1 MCEMSKKIGFLV
13 KRISRMSQNGATA
26 VEFAI
31 VLPLMVLLIF
41 AMVEF
46 GLYLFN
52 RQVITNAA
60 REGARYGVVA
70 REDRRTNSQIQ
81 TVVQNY
87 SAQHLVTFGGTNTP
101 TVTLKPIDY
110 DTGDGFDPA
119 THRCVEFDYELGSN
133 RYRCDLR
140 VQVDFD
146 YHFLFLTTIG
156 IDHINIQSVA
166 TMKME

>member
-1 MCEMSKKIGFLV
+1 
-13 KRISRMSQNGATA
+13 MSQKGATA

-31 VLPLMVLLIF
+31 VLPLLVLLIF
-41 AMVEF
+41 AMIEF

-70 REDRRTNSQIQ
+70 REDRRTNDEIKS
-81 TVVQNY
+81 VVLNY
-87 SAQHLVTFGGTNTP
+87 CQQHLVTFGTDTLE
-101 TVTLKPIDY
+101 TDDVTIKPIDN
-110 DTGDGFDPA
+110 DLSDGL
-119 THRCVEFDYELGSN
+119 TSGYRCVEFDYESGGN
-133 RYRCDLR
+133 RYRCDLE

-146 YHFLFLTTIG
+146 YHFLFLSTIG
-156 IDHINIQSVA
+156 IDQIPIQSVA

>member
-1 MCEMSKKIGFLV
+1 
-13 KRISRMSQNGATA
+13 MSQNGATA

-31 VLPLMVLLIF
+31 VLPLLVLLIF
-41 AMVEF
+41 AMIEF

-52 RQVITNAA
+52 RQVIANAA

-119 THRCVEFDYELGSN
+119 THRCVEFDYELGGN
-133 RYRCDLR
+133 RYRCNLE
-140 VQVDFD
+140 VKVDFD
-146 YHFLFLTTIG
+146 YHFLFLKTIG
-156 IDHINIQSVA
+156 IDHLNIQSLA
-166 TMKME
+166 MMKME